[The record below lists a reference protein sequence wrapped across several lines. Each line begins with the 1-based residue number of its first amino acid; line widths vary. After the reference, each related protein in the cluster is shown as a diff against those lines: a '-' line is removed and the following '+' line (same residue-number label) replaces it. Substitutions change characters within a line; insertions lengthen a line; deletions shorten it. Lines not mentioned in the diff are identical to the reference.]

1 MIARRRENGVI
12 AGRKCQPKERS
23 DSMVEVCI
31 MCHNELSAERAAAS
45 ERVADTAVIRAI
57 RRVKTRLKMATNNTL
72 VVCSDCLETHAK
84 RLKSYERKM
93 MIHAALAVILVIL
106 IILVPLLAGA
116 FNPGSILVGILMGGL
131 ILALPLMDYV
141 PPLASGRDV
150 LAEIKAAQAQAAAA
164 QAQASASLPF
174 GSLGDASA
182 RSAAPAKPGLS
193 IPFFGKPSGAG
204 SSSAA
209 SAGASASAAPSS
221 PSASGVQAGSVP
233 PIWSSMKE
241 SRPRLWGKKST
252 AASKSNPAHSK
263 SKPAHHKS
271 KPAHSRRR

>member
-1 MIARRRENGVI
+1 
-12 AGRKCQPKERS
+12 
-23 DSMVEVCI
+23 MVEVCI

-57 RRVKTRLKMATNNTL
+57 RRIKTRLKMATNNTL

-84 RLKSYERKM
+84 RLKSYERKL
-93 MIHAALAVILVIL
+93 MIHAALAVILIIL
-106 IILVPLLAGA
+106 IILIPLLAGV

-131 ILALPLMDYV
+131 IIALPLMDYV

-150 LAEIKAAQAQAAAA
+150 LAEIKAAQAQAAALAPAVA
-164 QAQASASLPF
+164 Q
-174 GSLGDASA
+174 
-182 RSAAPAKPGLS
+182 AAPAQP
-193 IPFFGKPSGAG
+193 AVQ
-204 SSSAA
+204 SSSAQ
-209 SAGASASAAPSS
+209 GP
-221 PSASGVQAGSVP
+221 SVP

-241 SRPRLWGKKST
+241 SRPQLSGKKPMPAKKS
-252 AASKSNPAHSK
+252 APASKSNPAHSK